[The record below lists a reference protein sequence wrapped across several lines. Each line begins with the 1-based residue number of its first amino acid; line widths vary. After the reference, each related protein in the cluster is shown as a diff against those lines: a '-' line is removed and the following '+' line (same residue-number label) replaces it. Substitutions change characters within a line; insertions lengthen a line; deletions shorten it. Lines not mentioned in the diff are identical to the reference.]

1 MKHDLRIAEDKIKQK
16 EETNNQRS
24 MELAI
29 DLRKQRVERDDRIRA
44 QQQRQREEEEH
55 VIQKIANDDK
65 QAEKVC
71 RFDCPVFPTIN

>member
-1 MKHDLRIAEDKIKQK
+1 MHDLRIAEDKIKQK

-29 DLRKQRVERDDRIRA
+29 DLRKQRVERDERIRA

-65 QAEKVC
+65 QG
-71 RFDCPVFPTIN
+71 

>member
-1 MKHDLRIAEDKIKQK
+1 MHDLRIAEDKIKQM

-29 DLRKQRVERDDRIRA
+29 DLRKQRVERDERIRA

-71 RFDCPVFPTIN
+71 RPVFPAIN